1 MKIKVSQLRRMIR
14 EAAAASNAHASHD
27 RIVALS
33 KAAIKDLAAG
43 GDPRDVY
50 AWLAAE
56 TDLGDG
62 QHRANAVVV
71 LVARK
76 DALAGS
82 KLERAAAES
91 PMPPEPYRA
100 PWSGPEKMYESSQ
113 APTVLYHGTLR
124 ERVPSI
130 LSAGLRATEGWGGAA
145 APGVFLSPTREDA
158 EYWATAAL
166 LKKLGLPVPQGVA
179 LAAPFEAAGEVAVLA
194 VAVPPSGTANIVPR
208 RKSFSL
214 PGDVQYVGSIPP
226 EWISVA

>member
-33 KAAIKDLAAG
+33 KVAIKDLAAG

-91 PMPPEPYRA
+91 PMPSEPYRA
-100 PWSGPEKMYESSQ
+100 PWSGTSGKMYE
-113 APTVLYHGTLR
+113 
-124 ERVPSI
+124 
-130 LSAGLRATEGWGGAA
+130 
-145 APGVFLSPTREDA
+145 A
-158 EYWATAAL
+158 E
-166 LKKLGLPVPQGVA
+166 
-179 LAAPFEAAGEVAVLA
+179 
-194 VAVPPSGTANIVPR
+194 VPPREG
-208 RKSFSL
+208 
-214 PGDVQYVGSIPP
+214 PGSKR
-226 EWISVA
+226 SS